1 MSELQERRYKETTP
15 DKTVKRIKE
24 ILKKH
29 HVEVEENWGKKS
41 KVGTYSL
48 RVCIKGTNIGQNGK
62 GMTKEYALASGYAE
76 FLERYQNG
84 MFVFRPE
91 KESAEYPFVYSADEK
106 KLTIEEIV
114 NQKDSFIEKIYER
127 NQESDDSKLGL
138 MQKIL
143 KGKEEII
150 CLPHYSVKEQK
161 TVYIPHVLS
170 CHLCGSNG
178 MCAGN
183 SPEEALIEGISE
195 ILERYVT
202 MQLLYQKI
210 AVPEIPDDYISK
222 FPKVQELMEKLKSN
236 EGYVCKL
243 VDCSFGGK
251 YPVAGLIILQKN
263 TGRFGFKLGAHPDYG
278 IAMER
283 CFTEAAQG
291 MDIYHYAQSCL
302 FDFKNEDIET
312 EENIREFVNL
322 NVATVPYQ
330 VFSKEKTYQ
339 FIPKEDVSHL
349 NNNEILNQMIEALLK
364 DGKDILIRDV
374 SSFGF
379 PSYRIII
386 PGMTEVSQAKEAGRF
401 QSYEQLEYYLKDLS
415 RISLA
420 NIEDVIENLEIQVNE
435 IGFNSLD
442 MFMGLKDTSMLPCE
456 EIGNGAKYF
465 LAICY
470 IMNGEYAKAEKV
482 LEDILFIAQNIAPES
497 HILTL
502 LRVIYYYASAMNK
515 IKDHEKVMDY
525 MNLLF
530 DEEISKLI
538 DQNFKNQEEIM
549 IRHYPITKEDYVEN
563 DDNYFLPFM
572 QTLRK
577 AQKENIVEQ
586 ESLSEL
592 FRSNFKIYKG
602 IPASL

>member
-15 DKTVKRIKE
+15 DKTLKRIKE

-29 HVEVEENWGKKS
+29 NVEVEENWGKKS

-91 KESAEYPFVYSADEK
+91 KESEEYPFVYSADEK
-106 KLTIEEIV
+106 KLTVEEIV
-114 NQKDSFIEKIYER
+114 SQKDSFIEKIYEK
-127 NQESDDSKLGL
+127 NQESGSSKLSL

-161 TVYIPHVLS
+161 TIYIPHILS

-183 SPEEALIEGISE
+183 SAEEALIEGISE

-202 MQLLYQKI
+202 IQLLYQKV

-222 FPKVQELMEKLKSN
+222 FPKVQEMMEKLRSN

-302 FDFKNEDIET
+302 FDFKNEDTET
-312 EENIREFVNL
+312 EENIREFVNF

-330 VFSKEKTYQ
+330 VFSKEKTYP
-339 FIPKEDVSHL
+339 FTPREDVSNL
-349 NNNEILNQMIEALLK
+349 NNNEILNQMIRELLE

-415 RISLA
+415 RISLT
-420 NIEDVIENLEIQVNE
+420 NIDDVIENLEIQVNE

-456 EIGNGAKYF
+456 EIGNGTKYF

-470 IMNGEYAKAEKV
+470 IMKGDYAKAEKV

-497 HILTL
+497 QTLTL
-502 LRVIYYYASAMNK
+502 LRVVYYYASAMNK
-515 IKDHEKVMDY
+515 MEDHEKVMDY

-530 DEEISKLI
+530 DKETSKLLDESFKRKEEIIVK
-538 DQNFKNQEEIM
+538 
-549 IRHYPITKEDYVEN
+549 HYPIKKEDYVEN

-577 AQKENIVEQ
+577 AQKENVIEQ
-586 ESLSEL
+586 GSLREL
-592 FRSNFKIYKG
+592 FHQDLLDKITLKG
-602 IPASL
+602 